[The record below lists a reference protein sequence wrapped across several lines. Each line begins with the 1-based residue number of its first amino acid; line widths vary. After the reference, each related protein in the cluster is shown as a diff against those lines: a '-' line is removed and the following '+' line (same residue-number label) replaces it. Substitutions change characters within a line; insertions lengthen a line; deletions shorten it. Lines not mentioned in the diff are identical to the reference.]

1 MIRHEQPVTPP
12 TMLKEVPSSAN
23 MKQQE
28 PQSQTQPQ
36 SQSQIQSQS
45 RRIPQPPTTVQRQKH
60 ITFNPAMQVI
70 LIPSR
75 NEYKQAKLISVL
87 WWGGADFFSFQQ
99 SAYSELRLLSSFDNI
114 SMKDAKT
121 KMYQPNSQEMYDDNS
136 AILER
141 MGSSNNSEY
150 DDYFAVDT
158 EQNDDENDEIVPSK
172 LSPSRPNHQ
181 NDDDEDNGPTIVIS
195 TAFHK
200 VSSLDC
206 ISAHLRHEEVHS
218 NNNGSKEDKA
228 TLVFPKVSS
237 LDCMAAAVRELDA
250 VNDDTATKSSQ
261 TSSWMPSTRGA
272 SLLSHAASWSTMDE
286 DAILQLCVPLTRS
299 MPLATGP
306 VYSNRKKGKKG
317 SFSSSTIA
325 LYSSILLVA
334 FVLVDRYCGAI
345 MSMH

>member
-1 MIRHEQPVTPP
+1 
-12 TMLKEVPSSAN
+12 

-28 PQSQTQPQ
+28 IP
-36 SQSQIQSQS
+36 S
-45 RRIPQPPTTVQRQKH
+45 RSIPQPQPPSTMEKKH
-60 ITFNPAMQVI
+60 ISFNPAMQVI

-75 NEYKQAKLISVL
+75 NEYKQANLISIL
-87 WWGGADFFSFQQ
+87 WWGGTDFFSFQQ

-121 KMYQPNSQEMYDDNS
+121 KMYQPNSQEMEDDNS
-136 AILER
+136 VILER
-141 MGSSNNSEY
+141 MGSDNNSEY

-158 EQNDDENDEIVPSK
+158 ES
-172 LSPSRPNHQ
+172 
-181 NDDDEDNGPTIVIS
+181 NDDDNDGIVLSKSSPSHRSNHSNNGPDIVIS

-206 ISAHLRHEEVHS
+206 ISTHLRHEEEH
-218 NNNGSKEDKA
+218 NENKPDH
-228 TLVFPKVSS
+228 LVFPKVSS

-250 VNDDTATKSSQ
+250 INVDTTSKSTSTS
-261 TSSWMPSTRGA
+261 TSSWMLSKRGGA
-272 SLLSHAASWSTMDE
+272 SLLTQAAAASSSWSNMDE
-286 DAILQLCVPLTRS
+286 DAILQLCVPLSRS

>member
-1 MIRHEQPVTPP
+1 
-12 TMLKEVPSSAN
+12 
-23 MKQQE
+23 
-28 PQSQTQPQ
+28 
-36 SQSQIQSQS
+36 
-45 RRIPQPPTTVQRQKH
+45 
-60 ITFNPAMQVI
+60 MQVI

-75 NEYKQAKLISVL
+75 NEYKQAKLISIL

-121 KMYQPNSQEMYDDNS
+121 KMYQPSSEDLVDDNS
-136 AILER
+136 ALLER
-141 MGSSNNSEY
+141 MGGGNNSEY

-158 EQNDDENDEIVPSK
+158 EQNDDDNVPSK

-181 NDDDEDNGPTIVIS
+181 NDDEDNGPNIVIS

-206 ISAHLRHEEVHS
+206 ISAHLRHEEDNSS
-218 NNNGSKEDKA
+218 NNNGSGSKDDKSV
-228 TLVFPKVSS
+228 LIFPKVSS

-250 VNDDTATKSSQ
+250 EQSLSSTTKTRGMSLLAHA
-261 TSSWMPSTRGA
+261 SSWS
-272 SLLSHAASWSTMDE
+272 SMDE